1 MRQSDLAMKN
11 SCIGIAGY
19 MGSGKT
25 TLTRFLSEKRSYR
38 IIHADEEAK
47 QVMVQNHTLHK
58 KLQDIFGFHI
68 VKNGSLSFSILGSIV
83 FNNVDKLRQL
93 NTIVHPVLLAH
104 LHKTIFKYRIN
115 GITILDGALLPF
127 CNIDDWFAI
136 RIWIDASF
144 NTRLKRQLGKKLV
157 LKEEE
162 IKARMRMQEEL
173 FPKPSIDTWSS
184 FSNEGDHLSCFL
196 SVLSSIEERMQ
207 NG

>member
-1 MRQSDLAMKN
+1 MMN

-25 TLTRFLSEKRSYR
+25 TLARFLSEKRSYR

-93 NTIVHPVLLAH
+93 NTIVHPVLLDH
-104 LHKTIFKYRIN
+104 LHKTIFKYRTN
-115 GITILDGALLPF
+115 DITILDGALLPF
-127 CNIDDWFAI
+127 CAIDEWFTT

-144 NTRLKRQLGKKLV
+144 DTRLKRQLGKKLM

-162 IKARMRMQEEL
+162 IKVRMHMQEEL
-173 FPKPSIDTWSS
+173 FPKPSAQLWKF
-184 FSNEGDHLSCFL
+184 FSNEGDQQSCFL
-196 SVLSSIEERMQ
+196 SVLSFIEKRMQ